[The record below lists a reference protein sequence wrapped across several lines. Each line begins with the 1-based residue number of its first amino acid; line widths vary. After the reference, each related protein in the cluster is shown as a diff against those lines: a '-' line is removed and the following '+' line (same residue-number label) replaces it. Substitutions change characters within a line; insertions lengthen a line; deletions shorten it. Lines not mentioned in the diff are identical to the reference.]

1 MTFRNRNRFYGVCK
15 AQGRFDAFLSDIQC
29 TCLSRSQ
36 KRHFEAERI
45 GTILQQKLSIVRISH
60 SPFSLLL
67 LHTISLSSAQN
78 RQSLSPSLSFSLT
91 HVTQSLSLSLSLSLS
106 PVPPP
111 SELAVWHNYCP
122 FFSSKPLR
130 LFVRLPVRLTIVA
143 ECRKGL
149 CYCHNLSNFRGSVL
163 VGGREGRY

>member
-1 MTFRNRNRFYGVCK
+1 MHMSIQKPEAPLRGRENRNNFAAK
-15 AQGRFDAFLSDIQC
+15 AVYRTYLSLAFLAFIAAYHFAQ
-29 TCLSRSQ
+29 LSPKQ
-36 KRHFEAERI
+36 
-45 GTILQQKLSIVRISH
+45 TIALSLPLFLTHTR
-60 SPFSLLL
+60 
-67 LHTISLSSAQN
+67 HTISLSLPFRLRLNWQFGTIIA
-78 RQSLSPSLSFSLT
+78 
-91 HVTQSLSLSLSLSLS
+91 
-106 PVPPP
+106 
-111 SELAVWHNYCP
+111 P